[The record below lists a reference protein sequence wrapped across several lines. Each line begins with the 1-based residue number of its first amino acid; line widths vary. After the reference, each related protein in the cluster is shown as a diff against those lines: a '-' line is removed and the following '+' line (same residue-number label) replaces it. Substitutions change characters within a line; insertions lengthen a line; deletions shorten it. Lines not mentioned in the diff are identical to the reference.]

1 MDVGEHQSRLLL
13 TTLVCCLLLVACSTT
28 SSASSP
34 TCPSDTPKLGIYDP
48 SRLKVLDTCQWFYGV
63 VAEAERHSD
72 GDLHILLRP
81 DPNSTSFLNV
91 ENVNRGGMVV
101 EIVPGQQLP
110 DPAVGDHL
118 SVFGTWVLDTHNG
131 WNEIHPVWEITYPGG
146 STVQALPPDPPE
158 YQGSAND

>member
-48 SRLKVLDTCQWFYGV
+48 SRLKVLDTCQWFNGV
-63 VAEAERHSD
+63 VTEGERHSD
-72 GDLHILLRP
+72 GDLHLLLRP

-91 ENVNRGGMVV
+91 ENVNHGGMVV

-118 SVFGTWVLDTHNG
+118 DVFGTWVLDTHNG

>member
-1 MDVGEHQSRLLL
+1 VDVGEHQSRLLL
-13 TTLVCCLLLVACSTT
+13 TTLVCCLLLVACWTT
-28 SSASSP
+28 SSAASP

-48 SRLKVLDTCQWFYGV
+48 SRLKVLDTCLWFYGV